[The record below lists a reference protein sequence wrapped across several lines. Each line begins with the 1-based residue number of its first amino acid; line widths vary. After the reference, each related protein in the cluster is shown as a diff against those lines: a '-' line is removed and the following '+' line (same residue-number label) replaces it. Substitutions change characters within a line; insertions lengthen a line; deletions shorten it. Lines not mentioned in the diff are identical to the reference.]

1 MKNPMLE
8 QALAARLNGDDQT
21 AIRLSREILAENPRD
36 AEAASL
42 LGVSLAETGDLA
54 AARPLIIRAL
64 ESAPQSW
71 RFLLNYSVLLERE
84 GDLAA
89 ARAEAETAA
98 VAAPDRF
105 ECWGRLGDLAGKLQD
120 YNGAVDALEKALA
133 IQPHPALALRLAGAA
148 YETGQ
153 YDRALAALDLFE
165 KSAPGHPQALM
176 LRTHIA
182 RRKNDWAGLAAA
194 AEAALKAAPEEEEAA
209 RAALAYAHSQT
220 GHFKKAVEVY
230 RPLAE
235 KTPQKAD
242 HLATL
247 GRYLIWAR
255 KLDEAAA
262 HFRKAL
268 ELEPG
273 HSAAAGGLARY
284 LNFLGDFE
292 NAATYARQAVA
303 SDPNNAEAFAE
314 LALAAGADLSDE
326 EIAQLKHIGADARQ
340 GVKHRSMA
348 WFAVGD
354 ALHQR
359 KDRDGAFQAWTAA
372 NALKHSIGDVDKSA
386 RYDPAQ
392 HEAYIDRIIASFP
405 KDIAPSAR
413 TEHGPVPI
421 FIVGMPR
428 SGTTLLDSAISA
440 HPEVASGGELPYMPF
455 ALGEFLKLARQSG
468 WAGGVIPD
476 ELLKAFREGYWKD
489 ARSYGV
495 AEAPFITDKQPS
507 NFLSAGLIR
516 QVFPEARIIHI
527 RRNPVEVGFSMYR
540 RNFTAGWQFSNAL
553 DEIGHYY
560 SEYSRVTEHWRDTL
574 GENVAFVQYEDL
586 VRNFESEIRR
596 LVDFCGLDWN
606 SACLEYYKQDRTVIT
621 FSAAQVR
628 KPPSPEH
635 LNSTS
640 PYDAYLEPLR
650 AALTKHGIDLE
661 TGALNERK
669 GKEHL

>member
-1 MKNPMLE
+1 MLE

-21 AIRLSREILAENPRD
+21 AIRLSREILAANPGD

-54 AARPLIIRAL
+54 AARPLVIRAL

-98 VAAPDRF
+98 IAAPERF

-120 YNGAVDALEKALA
+120 YNGAADALEKALA

-182 RRKNDWAGLAAA
+182 RQKNDWEGLAVA
-194 AEAALKAAPEEEEAA
+194 AEAAMKAAPEEEAA
-209 RAALAYAHSQT
+209 RVALAYAHSQT

-247 GRYLIWAR
+247 GKYLIWSR
-255 KLDEAAA
+255 KLDEAADY
-262 HFRKAL
+262 FRKAL

-284 LNFLGDFE
+284 LNFHGDFE
-292 NAATYARQAVA
+292 NAAIYARQAVA

-314 LALAAGADLSDE
+314 LALAAGSNLTDAE
-326 EIAQLKHIGADARQ
+326 VAQLKGIGDNEHQ
-340 GVKHRSMA
+340 GPKHRAMA
-348 WFAVGD
+348 YYAAGD

-359 KDRDGAFQAWTAA
+359 KDRQGAFDAWAAA
-372 NALKHSIGDVDKSA
+372 NRLKHAIGDIDKNA
-386 RYDPAQ
+386 RYNPAE
-392 HEAYIDRIIASFP
+392 HEAYIDKIIASFP
-405 KDIAPSAR
+405 TDAPPAPR
-413 TEHGPVPI
+413 GPRGPVPI

-440 HPEVASGGELPYMPF
+440 HALVASGGELPYMSF
-455 ALGEFLKLARQSG
+455 ALTEFFTWARQSG
-468 WAGGVIPD
+468 WRGGAIPD
-476 ELLKAFREGYWKD
+476 DLLSAFREGYWKD
-489 ARSYGV
+489 ARGYGV
-495 AEAPFITDKQPS
+495 AEATFITDKQPT
-507 NFLSAGLIR
+507 NFLSVGLIR
-516 QVFPEARIIHI
+516 RVFPKARIIHI
-527 RRNPVEVGFSMYR
+527 RRNPVEVGFSIYR
-540 RNFTAGWQFSNAL
+540 RNFTSGWQFSNSL
-553 DEIGHYY
+553 EEIGHYY
-560 SEYSRVTEHWRDTL
+560 AQYARLTEHWRETV
-574 GENVAFVQYEDL
+574 GEAFTFVQYEDL
-586 VRNFESEIRR
+586 VRNFDKEIRR
-596 LVDFCGLDWN
+596 LVEFCGLDWDQ
-606 SACLEYYKQDRTVIT
+606 ACLEYYKQDRTVIT

-650 AALTKHGIDLE
+650 AALTQHGVDLE

-669 GKEHL
+669 GKEQS